1 MSERKRGT
9 AAAID
14 IDALLQDTW
23 LQVISLRHGP
33 TFQAGEGRTLWER
46 CIADVERVQR
56 ELKASELDE
65 ASCQHILTA
74 QCALLDEAVK
84 GRGVEDDACVQWY
97 DIPLQGH
104 FLGTM
109 DAGDTLCDRMRD
121 VLREP
126 APDHAVVT
134 CFQRVMMLGFLG
146 SYRSLNDPERQK
158 LVNALSEYVTPFS
171 YPQSHPVL
179 AESHTGRGIMGGW
192 LASWPVRIGLSVIVV
207 AALWWGLD
215 RWLDQLLLTLLS
227 GFNGAPLFLFPLLFV
242 LAFIFSVPRYLA
254 MVTSR
259 VPVWPESIES
269 LCRID
274 KDDPYRVD
282 ASGNP
287 EHPWRSLFMK
297 SSANNRE

>member
-9 AAAID
+9 VVPVD

-23 LQVISLRHGP
+23 LQVISLRHSP
-33 TFQAGEGRTLWER
+33 LFQEGEGRVLWER

-65 ASCQHILTA
+65 ASCRHILTA

-126 APDHAVVT
+126 APDNAVLT

-146 SYRSLNDPERQK
+146 SYRSLSDPERQK
-158 LVNALSEYVTPFS
+158 LVSALNERVTPFS
-171 YPQSHPVL
+171 YPQTHPVL
-179 AESHTGRGIMGGW
+179 AESRTGRGTGGW
-192 LASWPVRIGLSVIVV
+192 LASWPARIGLSVIVL

-215 RWLDQLLLTLLS
+215 QWLDQMLLTLLP
-227 GFNGAPLFLFPLLFV
+227 GV
-242 LAFIFSVPRYLA
+242 I
-254 MVTSR
+254 
-259 VPVWPESIES
+259 
-269 LCRID
+269 
-274 KDDPYRVD
+274 K
-282 ASGNP
+282 
-287 EHPWRSLFMK
+287 
-297 SSANNRE
+297 

>member
-1 MSERKRGT
+1 MSELKRGA

-33 TFQAGEGRTLWER
+33 QFQDGEGRVLWER

-56 ELKASELDE
+56 ELKARDLDE
-65 ASCQHILTA
+65 VSCRHIMTA

-84 GRGVEDDACVQWY
+84 IRGVEDDACVQWY
-97 DIPLQGH
+97 DVPLQGH

-126 APDHAVVT
+126 APDNAVLT

-146 SYRSLNDPERQK
+146 SFRSLNDPDRQK
-158 LVNALSEYVTPFS
+158 LVNALSEQVAPFS
-171 YPQSHPVL
+171 YPQTHPIV
-179 AESHTGRGIMGGW
+179 ADSRVGPAMGRW
-192 LASWPVRIGLSVIVV
+192 LASWPVRISLSVIIL

-215 RWLDQLLLTLLS
+215 CWLDRTLLALLP
-227 GFNGAPLFLFPLLFV
+227 GAV
-242 LAFIFSVPRYLA
+242 
-254 MVTSR
+254 
-259 VPVWPESIES
+259 
-269 LCRID
+269 
-274 KDDPYRVD
+274 K
-282 ASGNP
+282 
-287 EHPWRSLFMK
+287 
-297 SSANNRE
+297 

>member
-1 MSERKRGT
+1 MSERKRGI
-9 AAAID
+9 AVPVD

-23 LQVISLRHGP
+23 LQVISLHHGP
-33 TFQAGEGRTLWER
+33 LFQEGEGRVLWER

-56 ELKASELDE
+56 VLKASELDE
-65 ASCQHILTA
+65 ASCRHILTA

-126 APDHAVVT
+126 APDNAVLT

-146 SYRSLNDPERQK
+146 SYRSLSDPERQK
-158 LVNALSEYVTPFS
+158 LVSALNERVTPFS
-171 YPQSHPVL
+171 HPQTHPVL
-179 AESHTGRGIMGGW
+179 AESRTGRGTGGW
-192 LASWPVRIGLSVIVV
+192 LASWPARIGLSVIVL

-215 RWLDQLLLTLLS
+215 QWLDQMLLTLLP
-227 GFNGAPLFLFPLLFV
+227 GV
-242 LAFIFSVPRYLA
+242 I
-254 MVTSR
+254 
-259 VPVWPESIES
+259 
-269 LCRID
+269 
-274 KDDPYRVD
+274 K
-282 ASGNP
+282 
-287 EHPWRSLFMK
+287 
-297 SSANNRE
+297 

>member
-1 MSERKRGT
+1 MSERKRGS
-9 AAAID
+9 AASID

-33 TFQAGEGRTLWER
+33 QFQDGEGRTLWER

-65 ASCQHILTA
+65 ASCQQILTA

-109 DAGDTLCDRMRD
+109 DAGDTLCSRMRD

-126 APDHAVVT
+126 TPDHAVVT

-146 SYRSLNDPERQK
+146 SFRSLNDPERQK
-158 LVNALSEYVTPFS
+158 LVNALSEHVTPFS
-171 YPQSHPVL
+171 YPQTHPVL
-179 AESHTGRGIMGGW
+179 AESRAGRGMGGW
-192 LASWPVRIGLSVIVV
+192 LTSWPVRIGLSVVVV
-207 AALWWGLD
+207 AALWWGLSH
-215 RWLDQLLLTLLS
+215 WLDQTLQTLLP
-227 GFNGAPLFLFPLLFV
+227 GAV
-242 LAFIFSVPRYLA
+242 
-254 MVTSR
+254 
-259 VPVWPESIES
+259 
-269 LCRID
+269 
-274 KDDPYRVD
+274 K
-282 ASGNP
+282 
-287 EHPWRSLFMK
+287 
-297 SSANNRE
+297 

>member
-1 MSERKRGT
+1 MSESKRS
-9 AAAID
+9 AAASID
-14 IDALLQDTW
+14 SDALLQDTW

-33 TFQAGEGRTLWER
+33 VFADGEGRTLWER

-65 ASCQHILTA
+65 VSCLHILTA

-126 APDHAVVT
+126 MPDHAVVT

-146 SYRSLNDPERQK
+146 SFRSLNDPERQK
-158 LVNALSEYVTPFS
+158 LVNALSEHVAPFS
-171 YPQSHPVL
+171 YPQTHPVL
-179 AESHTGRGIMGGW
+179 AESLTGRGVGGW
-192 LASWPVRIGLSVIVV
+192 LASWPVRIGLSLVAV

-215 RWLDQLLLTLLS
+215 HWLDQTLLTLLP
-227 GFNGAPLFLFPLLFV
+227 GAV
-242 LAFIFSVPRYLA
+242 
-254 MVTSR
+254 
-259 VPVWPESIES
+259 
-269 LCRID
+269 
-274 KDDPYRVD
+274 K
-282 ASGNP
+282 
-287 EHPWRSLFMK
+287 
-297 SSANNRE
+297 